1 MAPLAFVRLGSP
13 QQQGTAWA
21 HEEVE
26 FSEVRF
32 SSTQFSPP
40 HTHTPPLICAYAV
53 SRPTSCHPQQPNPAW
68 APLCSSGPGLGLALF
83 LSGATAP
90 ITQLP
95 CSPSCHTSHV

>member
-32 SSTQFSPP
+32 SSTQSPP
-40 HTHTPPLICAYAV
+40 PPPANTHPATDLCLRGVETNIVPP
-53 SRPTSCHPQQPNPAW
+53 
-68 APLCSSGPGLGLALF
+68 
-83 LSGATAP
+83 TAA
-90 ITQLP
+90 
-95 CSPSCHTSHV
+95 